1 MARNKGTFSYAANYE
16 VKMQAALDPRV
27 VVEKKSDLIAK
38 DTWPYDGD
46 TIYLYKGLLVAVEQE
61 QSVYML
67 VDVSKVLSTD
77 YSGWLRVDAG
87 NAEQVEVV
95 DNLTSDATNK
105 ALSAKQGKT
114 LKGLVD
120 GKADLENGKIKLS
133 QLPDVVMGQVLFG
146 GVITSVDVSLLAA
159 VTPSNNFK
167 TKYNLSGTTI
177 SVSIADAST
186 YEGVYF
192 IIHGTLENET
202 VLGIEKVSAGDW
214 ILSTGGS
221 WAKIDNTDAVASVA
235 GLMGAITAS
244 DLAEKL
250 SEDGITNE
258 LAKKSETVSDVV
270 AKADQTVISV
280 TKDTTDTRKVIV
292 APGISLINA
301 IADASTAKNNAAQA
315 LGLSQQNETNIA
327 NINLILNGN
336 NNPDDDIP
344 DSKGLITRLEEVET
358 LTGTPGSDYDKG
370 TFLSR
375 LDALEELVTGGENDG
390 EGDGDQTLLQK
401 VNQNKLDITALESTV
416 YGNATDNTVGLTTK
430 VTTLMGADTVEG
442 SVDYKI
448 KQAFAWVDVS

>member
-1 MARNKGTFSYAANYE
+1 MARVKGTFSYAANYE

-27 VVEKKSDLIAK
+27 VVEKKSDLVNK
-38 DTWPYDGD
+38 ETWPYDGD

-95 DNLTSDATNK
+95 DNLTSDAANK
-105 ALSAKQGKT
+105 ALSAKQGKA
-114 LKGLVD
+114 LKGLID
-120 GKADLENGKIKLS
+120 GKADLENGKIKES
-133 QLPDVVMGQVLFG
+133 QLPDTVLGQLLFG
-146 GVITSVDVSLLAA
+146 GVILPGGTIQATDSFIEKFGETSSI
-159 VTPSNNFK
+159 
-167 TKYNLSGTTI
+167 TKEDCSK
-177 SVSIADAST
+177 
-186 YEGVYF
+186 YEQVYF
-192 IIHGTLENET
+192 IVGSDVHNITIIDVQN
-202 VLGIEKVSAGDW
+202 VSSGDW
-214 ILSTGGS
+214 IISTGS
-221 WAKIDNTDAVASVA
+221 HWIKIDNTDAVASVA
-235 GLMGAITAS
+235 GLMGVITAS

-258 LAKKSETVSDVV
+258 LAKKAETVSDVV

-292 APGISLINA
+292 APGTTLTTA
-301 IADASTAKNNAAQA
+301 IADASQAKTDASQA

-336 NNPDDDIP
+336 NNPNDDIP
-344 DSKGLITRLEEVET
+344 DQKGLITRLTAVET
-358 LTGTPGSDYDKG
+358 LAGTPGVGYDKG

-375 LDALEELVTGGENDG
+375 LDSLESLVTGGEGGDDG
-390 EGDGDQTLLQK
+390 NADQTLLQK
-401 VNQNKLDITALESTV
+401 VSANTLAISGLQSV
-416 YGNATDNTVGLTTK
+416 VGNATSGLVLAVNTLTADENTV
-430 VTTLMGADTVEG
+430 G

-448 KQAFAWVDVS
+448 TEALKWTTVN